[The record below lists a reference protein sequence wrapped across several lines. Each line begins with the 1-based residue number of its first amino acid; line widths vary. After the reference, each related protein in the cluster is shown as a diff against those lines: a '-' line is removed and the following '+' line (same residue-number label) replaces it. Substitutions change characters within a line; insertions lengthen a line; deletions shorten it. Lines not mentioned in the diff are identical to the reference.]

1 MDTPMD
7 RNTLVKKADTAAA
20 LALPA
25 KEFLAEYSPL
35 AVPAKTADI
44 RSPVAAS
51 QCGLP
56 SISQI
61 KAQYGE
67 KVTVLYLTT
76 WIDNLTA
83 FLGKKYALTEVQTVE
98 TANLIYQ
105 RYPELNIADLRLVFE
120 SIKTGDCGITLYGEI
135 NGLTILKIFETYFT
149 NRLQQ
154 CYDASLNRDEVIKK
168 HGYDRTKTTATEQQV
183 ADMYNRYREAY
194 IKRQEEKEAQYAATQ
209 VRIKEILKQIKK

>member
-1 MDTPMD
+1 MD

-194 IKRQEEKEAQYAATQ
+194 LRRQAEQQAQYAAAQ
-209 VRIKEILKQIKK
+209 ARIKELLKQFK

>member
-76 WIDNLTA
+76 WLDNLTA

-98 TANLIYQ
+98 TANLIFQ

-194 IKRQEEKEAQYAATQ
+194 IKRQEEKEAQYAAAQ
-209 VRIKEILKQIKK
+209 VRIKELLKQIKK

>member
-120 SIKTGDCGITLYGEI
+120 SIKTGDCGITLYGDI

-183 ADMYNRYREAY
+183 AEMYNRYREAY
-194 IKRQEEKEAQYAATQ
+194 IKRQEEKEAQYAAAQ
-209 VRIKEILKQIKK
+209 VRIKELLKQFK

>member
-25 KEFLAEYSPL
+25 KEFLSEYSPL

-67 KVTVLYLTT
+67 QMTVLYLTT

-183 ADMYNRYREAY
+183 AEMYNRYREAY

-209 VRIKEILKQIKK
+209 VRIKEILKQFK

>member
-76 WIDNLTA
+76 WLDNLTA

-120 SIKTGDCGITLYGEI
+120 SIKTGDCGITLYGDI

-194 IKRQEEKEAQYAATQ
+194 LRRQAEQQAQYAAAQ
-209 VRIKEILKQIKK
+209 ARIKEILKQFK

>member
-1 MDTPMD
+1 MD
-7 RNTLVKKADTAAA
+7 NALVKKADTAAA

-76 WIDNLTA
+76 WLDNLTA

-183 ADMYNRYREAY
+183 AEMYNRYREAY

-209 VRIKEILKQIKK
+209 VRIKELLKQIKK

>member
-7 RNTLVKKADTAAA
+7 STLVKKADTAAA

-67 KVTVLYLTT
+67 QMTVLYLTT
-76 WIDNLTA
+76 WLDNLTA

-105 RYPELNIADLRLVFE
+105 RYPELNVADLRLVFE
-120 SIKTGDCGITLYGEI
+120 SIKTGDCGVTLYGEI

-154 CYDASLNRDEVIKK
+154 CYAATLNRDEVIKK

-183 ADMYNRYREAY
+183 AEMYNRYREAY

-209 VRIKEILKQIKK
+209 VRIKELLKQFK

>member
-25 KEFLAEYSPL
+25 KEFLSEYSPL

-67 KVTVLYLTT
+67 QMTVLYLTT

-120 SIKTGDCGITLYGEI
+120 SIKTGDCGITLYGDI

-183 ADMYNRYREAY
+183 AEMYNRYREAY

-209 VRIKEILKQIKK
+209 VRIKELLKQFK

>member
-25 KEFLAEYSPL
+25 KEFLSEYSPL

-98 TANLIYQ
+98 TANLIFQ

-154 CYDASLNRDEVIKK
+154 CYDATLNRDEVIKK

-183 ADMYNRYREAY
+183 AEMYNRYREAY
-194 IKRQEEKEAQYAATQ
+194 LKRQEEKEAQYAAAQ
-209 VRIKEILKQIKK
+209 ARITEILKQFK

>member
-1 MDTPMD
+1 MD

-25 KEFLAEYSPL
+25 KEFLSEYSPL

-76 WIDNLTA
+76 WLDNLTA
-83 FLGKKYALTEVQTVE
+83 FLGKKYALSEVQTVE

-120 SIKTGDCGITLYGEI
+120 SIKTGDCGITLYGDI

-209 VRIKEILKQIKK
+209 VRIKELLKQFK

>member
-1 MDTPMD
+1 MD

-76 WIDNLTA
+76 WLDNLTA

-98 TANLIYQ
+98 TANLIFQ

-194 IKRQEEKEAQYAATQ
+194 IKRQEEKEAQYAAAQ
-209 VRIKEILKQIKK
+209 VRIKELLKQIKK

>member
-76 WIDNLTA
+76 WLDNLTA

-120 SIKTGDCGITLYGEI
+120 SIKTGDCGITLYGDI

-183 ADMYNRYREAY
+183 AEMYNRYREAY

-209 VRIKEILKQIKK
+209 VRIKELLKQFK

>member
-67 KVTVLYLTT
+67 KMTVLYLTT
-76 WIDNLTA
+76 WLDNLTA

-98 TANLIYQ
+98 TANLIFQ
-105 RYPELNIADLRLVFE
+105 RYPELNVADLRLVFE
-120 SIKTGDCGITLYGEI
+120 SIKTGDCGVTLYGDI

-183 ADMYNRYREAY
+183 AEMYNRYREAY

-209 VRIKEILKQIKK
+209 VRIKELLKQLK

>member
-76 WIDNLTA
+76 WLDNLTA
-83 FLGKKYALTEVQTVE
+83 FLGKRYALTEVQTVE

-120 SIKTGDCGITLYGEI
+120 SIKTGDCGITLYGDI

-194 IKRQEEKEAQYAATQ
+194 IKRQEEKEAQYAAAQ
-209 VRIKEILKQIKK
+209 VRIKELLKQFK

>member
-25 KEFLAEYSPL
+25 KEFLSEYSPL

-120 SIKTGDCGITLYGEI
+120 SIKTGDCGITLYGDI

-209 VRIKEILKQIKK
+209 VRIKELLKQFK

>member
-25 KEFLAEYSPL
+25 KEFLSEYSPL

-51 QCGLP
+51 LCGLP

-67 KVTVLYLTT
+67 QMTVLYLTT
-76 WIDNLTA
+76 WLDNLTA

-98 TANLIYQ
+98 TANLIFQ

-120 SIKTGDCGITLYGEI
+120 SIKTGDCGITLYGDI

-183 ADMYNRYREAY
+183 AEMYNRYREAY

-209 VRIKEILKQIKK
+209 VRIKELLKQFK

>member
-76 WIDNLTA
+76 WLDNLTA

-120 SIKTGDCGITLYGEI
+120 SIKTGDCGVTLYGDI

-168 HGYDRTKTTATEQQV
+168 HGYDRTKTTATEEQV
-183 ADMYNRYREAY
+183 AEMYNRYREAY
-194 IKRQEEKEAQYAATQ
+194 IKRQEEKEAQYAAAQ
-209 VRIKEILKQIKK
+209 VRIKELLKQIKK

>member
-76 WIDNLTA
+76 WLDNLTA

-154 CYDASLNRDEVIKK
+154 CYDATLNRDEVIKK

-183 ADMYNRYREAY
+183 AEMYNRYREAY

-209 VRIKEILKQIKK
+209 VRIKEILKQFK

>member
-76 WIDNLTA
+76 WLDNLTA

-209 VRIKEILKQIKK
+209 VRIKELLKQFK

>member
-1 MDTPMD
+1 MD
-7 RNTLVKKADTAAA
+7 NALVKKADTAAA

-25 KEFLAEYSPL
+25 KEFLSEYSPL

-76 WIDNLTA
+76 WLDNLTA

-98 TANLIYQ
+98 TANLIFQ

-135 NGLTILKIFETYFT
+135 NGLTILKIIETYFT

-168 HGYDRTKTTATEQQV
+168 HGYDRTKTTATEEQI

-194 IKRQEEKEAQYAATQ
+194 IKRKEEKEAQYAATQ
-209 VRIKEILKQIKK
+209 VRIKELLKQFK

>member
-120 SIKTGDCGITLYGEI
+120 SIKTGDCGITLYGDI

-183 ADMYNRYREAY
+183 AEMYNRYREAY

-209 VRIKEILKQIKK
+209 VRIKELLKQFK

>member
-1 MDTPMD
+1 MD

-76 WIDNLTA
+76 WLDNLTA

-120 SIKTGDCGITLYGEI
+120 SIKTGDCGVTLYGEI

-183 ADMYNRYREAY
+183 AEMYNRYREAY

-209 VRIKEILKQIKK
+209 VRIKELLKQFK

>member
-25 KEFLAEYSPL
+25 KEFLSEYSPL

-76 WIDNLTA
+76 WLDNLTA

-98 TANLIYQ
+98 TANLIFQ

-183 ADMYNRYREAY
+183 AEMYNRYREAY

-209 VRIKEILKQIKK
+209 VRIKELLKQFK

>member
-76 WIDNLTA
+76 WLDNLTA

-98 TANLIYQ
+98 TANLIFQ

-183 ADMYNRYREAY
+183 AEMYNRYREAY

-209 VRIKEILKQIKK
+209 VRIKELLKQFK

>member
-1 MDTPMD
+1 MD

-76 WIDNLTA
+76 WLDNLTA

-120 SIKTGDCGITLYGEI
+120 SIKTGDCGITLYGDI

-183 ADMYNRYREAY
+183 AEMYNRYREAY
-194 IKRQEEKEAQYAATQ
+194 IKRQEEKEAQYAAMQ
-209 VRIKEILKQIKK
+209 VRIKEILKQFK

>member
-1 MDTPMD
+1 MDTPID

-25 KEFLAEYSPL
+25 KEFLSEYSPL

-98 TANLIYQ
+98 TANLIFQ

-120 SIKTGDCGITLYGEI
+120 SIKTGDCGITLYGDI

-183 ADMYNRYREAY
+183 AEMYNRYREAY

-209 VRIKEILKQIKK
+209 VRIKELLKQFK

>member
-76 WIDNLTA
+76 WLDNLTA

-120 SIKTGDCGITLYGEI
+120 SIKTGDCGITLYGDI

-154 CYDASLNRDEVIKK
+154 CYDATLNRDEVIKK

-183 ADMYNRYREAY
+183 AEMYNRYREAY

-209 VRIKEILKQIKK
+209 VRIKELLKQFK

>member
-98 TANLIYQ
+98 TANLIFQ
-105 RYPELNIADLRLVFE
+105 RYPELNVADLRLVFE
-120 SIKTGDCGITLYGEI
+120 SIKTGDCGVTLYGEI

-183 ADMYNRYREAY
+183 AEMYNRYREAY

-209 VRIKEILKQIKK
+209 VRIKEILKQFK

>member
-98 TANLIYQ
+98 TANLIFQ

-120 SIKTGDCGITLYGEI
+120 SIKTGDCGITLYGDI

-168 HGYDRTKTTATEQQV
+168 HGYDRTKTTATEEQI

-209 VRIKEILKQIKK
+209 VRIKEILKQFK

>member
-183 ADMYNRYREAY
+183 AEMYNRYREAY

-209 VRIKEILKQIKK
+209 VRIKELLKQFK

>member
-67 KVTVLYLTT
+67 QMTVLYLTT
-76 WIDNLTA
+76 WLDNLTA

-120 SIKTGDCGITLYGEI
+120 SIKTGDCGVTLYGEI

-183 ADMYNRYREAY
+183 AEMYNRYREAY

-209 VRIKEILKQIKK
+209 VRIKELLKQFK

>member
-1 MDTPMD
+1 MD
-7 RNTLVKKADTAAA
+7 NALVKKADTAAA

-76 WIDNLTA
+76 WLDNLTA

-120 SIKTGDCGITLYGEI
+120 SIKTGDCGITLYGDI

-194 IKRQEEKEAQYAATQ
+194 LRRQAEQQAQYAAAQ
-209 VRIKEILKQIKK
+209 ARIKEILKQFK

>member
-1 MDTPMD
+1 MD

-120 SIKTGDCGITLYGEI
+120 SIKTGDCGITLYGDI

-183 ADMYNRYREAY
+183 AEMYNRYREAY

-209 VRIKEILKQIKK
+209 VRIKELLKQFK

>member
-76 WIDNLTA
+76 WLDNLTA

-98 TANLIYQ
+98 TANLIFQ

-183 ADMYNRYREAY
+183 AEMYNRYREAY
-194 IKRQEEKEAQYAATQ
+194 IKRQEEKEAQYAAAQ
-209 VRIKEILKQIKK
+209 ARIKEILKQFK

>member
-209 VRIKEILKQIKK
+209 VRIKELLKQFK

>member
-25 KEFLAEYSPL
+25 KEFLSEYSPL

-76 WIDNLTA
+76 WLDNLTA
-83 FLGKKYALTEVQTVE
+83 FLGKKYALSEVQTVE

-120 SIKTGDCGITLYGEI
+120 SIKTGDCGITLYGDI

-194 IKRQEEKEAQYAATQ
+194 IKRQEDKEAQYGATQ
-209 VRIKEILKQIKK
+209 VRIKELLKQFK

>member
-7 RNTLVKKADTAAA
+7 STLVKKADTAAA

-67 KVTVLYLTT
+67 KMTVLYLTT
-76 WIDNLTA
+76 WLDNLTA

-98 TANLIYQ
+98 TANLIFQ
-105 RYPELNIADLRLVFE
+105 RYPELNVADLRLVFE
-120 SIKTGDCGITLYGEI
+120 SIKTGDCGVTLYGDI

-168 HGYDRTKTTATEQQV
+168 HGYDRTKTTATEEQI

-209 VRIKEILKQIKK
+209 VRIKELLKQFK

>member
-67 KVTVLYLTT
+67 QMTVLYLTT
-76 WIDNLTA
+76 WLDNLTA

-209 VRIKEILKQIKK
+209 VRIKELLKQFK

>member
-98 TANLIYQ
+98 TANLIFQ

-120 SIKTGDCGITLYGEI
+120 SIKTGDCGVTLYGEI

-209 VRIKEILKQIKK
+209 VRIKEILKQFK

>member
-1 MDTPMD
+1 MD
-7 RNTLVKKADTAAA
+7 NALVKKADTAAA

-76 WIDNLTA
+76 WLDNLTA

-120 SIKTGDCGITLYGEI
+120 SIKTGDCGVTLYGDI

-183 ADMYNRYREAY
+183 ADMYNR
-194 IKRQEEKEAQYAATQ
+194 
-209 VRIKEILKQIKK
+209 